1 MKWAWRSGRAV
12 EGKWRWHLEWTRDTF
27 ALCLWVPWRAPGRP
41 LIYWWVRGRG
51 KVWLRVVECHKGG
64 EQRELGGLS

>member
-1 MKWAWRSGRAV
+1 MRWARRSGRVV

-41 LIYWWVRGRG
+41 LIYWWVRKR
-51 KVWLRVVECHKGG
+51 KPRTAEARAKFNKH
-64 EQRELGGLS
+64 ED